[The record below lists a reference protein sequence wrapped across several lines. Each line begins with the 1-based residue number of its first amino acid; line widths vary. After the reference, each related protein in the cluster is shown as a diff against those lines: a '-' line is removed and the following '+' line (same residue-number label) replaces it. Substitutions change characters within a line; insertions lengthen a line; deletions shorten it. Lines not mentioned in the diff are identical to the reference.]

1 MKQGSGV
8 TAFVCGDGL
17 EGCHMHPSEIRRKL
31 EPKQCPTLLVNRSRW
46 AWENLGNVKLARL
59 GRPVIGEVRD

>member
-1 MKQGSGV
+1 
-8 TAFVCGDGL
+8 
-17 EGCHMHPSEIRRKL
+17 MHPSEIRRKL

-59 GRPVIGEVRD
+59 GRPVTGEVRD